1 MEFLDILTLLRK
13 RYTPGELPYQV
24 IVPSLPGYAFSS
36 TPPVDRNWILEDS
49 ARLLHKLMCGL
60 GFEGGYVLQGGDIG
74 SYTAR
79 IMAAMYDSCKG
90 ECDASPH
97 RVGRW
102 SQMLTWSQTALHR
115 KSRPCAHTLKGTVFK
130 Q

>member
-1 MEFLDILTLLRK
+1 MEFLEILTLLRN
-13 RYTPGELPYQV
+13 RYSPDELPYHV

-49 ARLLHKLMCGL
+49 ARLLHELMCGL

-79 IMAAMYDSCKG
+79 IMAALYDSCKG
-90 ECDASPH
+90 SCNAQAEGPFLPGRPG
-97 RVGRW
+97 RVNAD
-102 SQMLTWSQTALHR
+102 SDLNSTT
-115 KSRPCAHTLKGTVFK
+115 P
-130 Q
+130 